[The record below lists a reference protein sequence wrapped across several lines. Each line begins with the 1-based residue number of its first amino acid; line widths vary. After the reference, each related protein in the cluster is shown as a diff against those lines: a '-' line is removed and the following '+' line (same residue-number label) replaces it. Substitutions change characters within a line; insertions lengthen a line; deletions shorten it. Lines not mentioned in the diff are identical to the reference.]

1 MFKPRA
7 GVVRSDNADKQEET
21 QAYVPDAVMQYKLD
35 TNAHIAKLGMLES
48 QLTQQVADLTKD
60 MTRANDEGN
69 TVKAVKLWGLLEK
82 EQKRLNDVSIKI
94 VEARASRMDLDYQAA
109 STTELSLQQSQMRAM
124 KEIGQRSGVGSI
136 DDARRAQ
143 VEFRAQRA
151 EQTAVQSEMQR
162 MKDEDA
168 AAESEA
174 AAASA
179 GASGSASALGGG
191 GTAPPAA
198 MIEFL
203 KNQQLRK
210 ELNRPAVGTSGR
222 GQVSSLELR
231 IMELQK
237 QGAQKS
243 AQPE

>member
-21 QAYVPDAVMQYKLD
+21 QTYVPDAVMQYKLD

-60 MTRANDEGN
+60 MTRANDDGN

-168 AAESEA
+168 AAEAEA
-174 AAASA
+174 TATAA
-179 GASGSASALGGG
+179 GPSGSASGAA
-191 GTAPPAA
+191 TPPAA

-231 IMELQK
+231 IKELQK

>member
-7 GVVRSDNADKQEET
+7 GVLRSDNADKPEET
-21 QAYVPDAVMQYKLD
+21 QTYVPDAVTQYKLD
-35 TNAHIAKLGMLES
+35 TDAHIAKLSMLES
-48 QLTQQVADLTKD
+48 KLTQQVADLTRD

-69 TVKAVKLWGLLEK
+69 TVKAVKLWNLLEK

-124 KEIGQRSGVGSI
+124 KEIGQRSGMGSI

-143 VEFRAQRA
+143 IEFRQQRA
-151 EQTAVQSEMQR
+151 EQTAVQNEMQR

-168 AAESEA
+168 AAEA
-174 AAASA
+174 DAAASA
-179 GASGSASALGGG
+179 ASAGGSGSASGAA
-191 GTAPPAA
+191 APPAA

-203 KNQQLRK
+203 KNQQLKK

-222 GQVSSLELR
+222 GQASSLELR
-231 IMELQK
+231 IKELQK

-243 AQPE
+243 AQTE